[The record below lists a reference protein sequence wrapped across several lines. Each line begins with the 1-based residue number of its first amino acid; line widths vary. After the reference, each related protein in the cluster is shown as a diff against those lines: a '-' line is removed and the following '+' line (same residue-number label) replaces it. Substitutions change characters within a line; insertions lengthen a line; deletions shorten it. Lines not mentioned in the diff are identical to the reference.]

1 MRAIVKM
8 LVLGVACLGLG
19 ACETL
24 LEPTAAP
31 PHSLASLP
39 GNWQVGAS
47 EMHDS
52 KGRAFAV
59 CTLLRTGEG
68 DRRFWIAG
76 TRPDVS
82 TDLYIG
88 VRAPDLPKAAGTAER
103 HALIAIDGREFR
115 PTRTQHVGTDLSMA
129 IPAGGRDAFLD
140 AFAKGGNLSVTVDEV
155 PGFMMAV
162 GLNGSANGRREW
174 RNCLDTELAKA
185 S

>member
-8 LVLGVACLGLG
+8 LVLGLACLGLG

-24 LEPTAAP
+24 LEPTAAAP
-31 PHSLASLP
+31 RSMTALP
-39 GNWQVGAS
+39 GNWQVGAG

-52 KGRAFAV
+52 KGRAFSV

-76 TRPDVS
+76 TRADVS

-88 VRAPDLPKAAGTAER
+88 VRAPDLPAADGKVER
-103 HALIAIDGREFR
+103 HALIAIDGGEFR
-115 PTRTQHVGTDLSMA
+115 PGRSQQVGSDLSMA
-129 IPAGGRDAFLD
+129 IPLGGRDAFLD
-140 AFAKGGNLSVTVDEV
+140 AFAKGGNLSVTIDEV

-162 GLNGSANGRREW
+162 GLTGSANGRREW

-185 S
+185 P